1 MKFLKKNLKATCIL
15 IAILCRSV
23 TLSMAEES
31 PSLSS
36 KNLFYSFYAEGGET
50 ESVFII
56 DGRNFP
62 VKIGSVGIKANI
74 SPAENTNIFGKV
86 GFGYSQKQNVSAY
99 DFNLSGSVFATSV
112 GLGASKRYFLKDS
125 NFAYMPFIDINSF
138 NYSSD
143 TFRGD
148 RNGEKL
154 VAKVK
159 GDSLFLRSGIELQ
172 YLTKDGYFFF
182 GAGLNNWDIA
192 NEIAIKTTDL
202 TIIPRVWA
210 DRVDKFF
217 QTGVVFDTGNSD
229 AILGMRLS
237 DLTFDINTQL
247 IEVFAEINVSFGK

>member
-1 MKFLKKNLKATCIL
+1 MASVFLFTYPIF
-15 IAILCRSV
+15 
-23 TLSMAEES
+23 AEQNNKS
-31 PSLSS
+31 ALNDVS
-36 KNLFYSFYAEGGET
+36 YSFFAEGGET

-62 VKIGSVGIKANI
+62 VKVGSVGIKANI
-74 SPAENTNIFGKV
+74 EPAKNTNLYGKL
-86 GFGYSQKQNVSAY
+86 GFGYSQKQIVSAY
-99 DFNLSGSVFATSV
+99 DFNLSGSVFASSI
-112 GLGASKRYFLKDS
+112 GAGVSRKFMVENS
-125 NFAYMPFIDINSF
+125 NFAFMPFLDITSF

-154 VAKVK
+154 VANVK
-159 GDSLFLRSGIELQ
+159 GDSVFLRSGIELQ

-182 GAGLNNWDIA
+182 GAGLNKWDIA
-192 NEIAIKTTDL
+192 NEIAIKTDNY

-217 QTGVVFDTGNSD
+217 QAGVVFDTGNSD
-229 AILGMRLS
+229 AILGIRLS

-247 IEVFAEINVSFGK
+247 IEVFAEIKVSFGK